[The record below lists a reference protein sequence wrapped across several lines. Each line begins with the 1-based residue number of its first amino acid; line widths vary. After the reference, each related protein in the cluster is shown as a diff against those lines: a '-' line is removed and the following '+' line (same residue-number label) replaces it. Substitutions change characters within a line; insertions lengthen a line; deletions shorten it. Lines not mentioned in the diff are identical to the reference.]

1 MQGVRW
7 MLVGIKFLYVHVEFI
22 KKDTIFEN
30 NSLSSFAIQCGLIFD
45 SKLMSKPS
53 VNELSCTVRVLDI
66 YRT

>member
-22 KKDTIFEN
+22 KKKDTVFEN

-45 SKLMSKPS
+45 SKLMSKPYVS
-53 VNELSCTVRVLDI
+53 K
-66 YRT
+66 